1 MGGYEVA
8 RWRVMGPVALGKF
21 ITLEGGEGVGKST
34 QATLLADALRA
45 RGIEVVVTREPGG
58 TAGAEAI
65 RDLLMTGSEDRWS
78 ARAEALLFAAAR
90 ADHVEKVI
98 RPALE
103 RGAWVVCDRFID
115 STRAYQ
121 GGAGGVSDDDILAL
135 HQVGSDGLM
144 PDRTLLMHLPI
155 DQSAARASARPQG
168 NADRFGARGL
178 EYHNQ
183 LNRAFDTL
191 VTSETARFRIIDAAG
206 SIDSVTPQ
214 LLAAVEDLL

>member
-1 MGGYEVA
+1 VTHG
-8 RWRVMGPVALGKF
+8 RF

-34 QATLLADALRA
+34 QAACLADALRA
-45 RGIEVVVTREPGG
+45 QGIEVVVTREPGG
-58 TAGAEAI
+58 TPGAEAI

-103 RGAWVVCDRFID
+103 RGAWVICDRFID

-135 HQVGSDGLM
+135 HKVGSEGLM
-144 PDRTLLMHLPI
+144 PDRTLLLTMPVFE
-155 DQSAARASARPQG
+155 ASLRVYERDG
-168 NADRFGARGL
+168 RKADRFAAKEGKYFDVVDAKFDQLARIEPTRIKFINAGGKI
-178 EYHNQ
+178 E
-183 LNRAFDTL
+183 T
-191 VTSETARFRIIDAAG
+191 VTRR
-206 SIDSVTPQ
+206 
-214 LLAAVEDLL
+214 LRAAVKDLL